1 MSHEVIQSTVVPIIY
16 LLSTVLFI
24 FGIKR
29 LSKVKTARQG
39 NTLAAVGML
48 LAIFGALLEL
58 GTVDYRWI
66 AGGMILGTIIGAA
79 FAIRVQMTS
88 MPEMV
93 ALFNGFGGIASA
105 LVATSVYWKLVV
117 QQGAAGT
124 VADVV
129 GTDEAITVML
139 SILIGGITFTG
150 SIIALM
156 KLQGNLKKGQPIL
169 LPARHFITFG
179 LLFASIVFGAMAVMA
194 AGTDSILWVLLLAGG
209 ALILGILLTIPI
221 GGADMPVVVS
231 LLNSYSGVAASMA
244 GFVIGNP
251 LLIIGGAMVGAA
263 GLILTQIMCVAMN
276 RSLLNV
282 LVGG

>member
-1 MSHEVIQSTVVPIIY
+1 MSHEVIRSTIVPIIY

-48 LAIFGALLEL
+48 LAIVGALLEL
-58 GTVDYRWI
+58 DYRWI
-66 AGGMILGTIIGAA
+66 AGGMILGAIIGAT

-105 LVATSVYWKLVV
+105 LVATSVYWDLVV
-117 QQGAAGT
+117 EKSGVGT
-124 VADVV
+124 VAEIV
-129 GTDEAITVML
+129 GTDEAVTVML

-156 KLQGNLKKGQPIL
+156 KLQGSLKRGQPRDSQTL
-169 LPARHFITFG
+169 KLPICISRAGRSQTESSTGLDHRWRQTPVSAACHPSYADLITR
-179 LLFASIVFGAMAVMA
+179 ASACLAAVT
-194 AGTDSILWVLLLAGG
+194 G
-209 ALILGILLTIPI
+209 
-221 GGADMPVVVS
+221 
-231 LLNSYSGVAASMA
+231 
-244 GFVIGNP
+244 
-251 LLIIGGAMVGAA
+251 
-263 GLILTQIMCVAMN
+263 
-276 RSLLNV
+276 
-282 LVGG
+282 